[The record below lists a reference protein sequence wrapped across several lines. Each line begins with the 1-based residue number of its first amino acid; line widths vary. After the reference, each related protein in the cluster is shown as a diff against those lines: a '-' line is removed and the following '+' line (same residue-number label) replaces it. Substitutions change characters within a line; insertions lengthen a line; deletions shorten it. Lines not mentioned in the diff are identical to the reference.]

1 MVKVVYDLIQR
12 FEVDNG
18 VPHLVS
24 TNISVIE
31 GGEDLMSLATRLLK
45 QLGFEEKFKVSRA
58 SQYIGY
64 RLKNPG
70 KGAKRYQLVL
80 TQRKEGLCIS
90 IPQDVLDEHVLQLGY
105 WIDIPVDPGVGFSPV
120 GIIWVLPSK
129 KDIFLDFIPPQ
140 YWDVLQAEEK
150 TVGKIYLNKCSD
162 VAAGCFYCVIPNSE
176 IIPRNEVRL
185 EALSDNSSYLI
196 LTEDKLFPYTWQ
208 VCISSREVLEEF
220 LSYFAKIL
228 MENQ

>member
-1 MVKVVYDLIQR
+1 MFKVVYDVIQR
-12 FEVDNG
+12 FEVENG
-18 VPHLVS
+18 VPRLVS

-31 GGEDLMSLATRLLK
+31 GGEDLMSLATRLLQ
-45 QLGFEEKFKVSRA
+45 QLGFEEKFKLSRA

-80 TQRKEGLCIS
+80 TQRKEELCIS
-90 IPQDVLDEHVLQLGY
+90 IPRDVLHEHVLQLGY
-105 WIDIPVDPGVGFSPV
+105 WIPFPEGIGHRFDPV

-129 KDIFLDFIPPQ
+129 KDIFLDLIAPQ
-140 YWDVLQAEEK
+140 YWDILQVEGK
-150 TVGKIYLNKCSD
+150 TVGEIELNKYAT
-162 VAAGCFYCVIPNSE
+162 VMPGLFYCVIPNSE
-176 IIPRNEVRL
+176 IIPRNEVRI

-228 MENQ
+228 IENQ